1 MFEDINFLV
10 LWLTNDCNLRC
21 KYCYANGGEK
31 KEYMTFEMAKK
42 ALSMPKSNFKLQLAG
57 GEPLLNFQL
66 IKDIYN
72 YLKVNNKSVRLQ
84 MQTNGALIDR
94 EIAREIKKMN
104 IAIGISMDGPIEINE
119 KLRGKSAEVINGI
132 RMLGQEGVM
141 VNLNAVITNENISY
155 LDKLVDLAF
164 YLGNV
169 GGIGLDLLRVTG
181 RACNNNVNIAGA
193 DDIRMYLKK
202 AYERTIELEKLTGK
216 KIVIREIEDSKRR
229 LKTHGSC
236 SGYCHAVY
244 GGAMVVL
251 PNGSIYPCGSLAYSP
266 QYYMGNIYDEKSQRI
281 VKVKTERPKR
291 CTICEYEKFCA
302 GACPSRSIINLNSKD
317 IGIEEC
323 ALRKV
328 SFEIAGNHNN
338 LAKSPLVSSNKYL
351 L

>member
-1 MFEDINFLV
+1 MFENINFLV

-31 KEYMTFEMAKK
+31 KEYMTFEMARK

-72 YLKVNNKSVRLQ
+72 YLKINNKSVRLQ
-84 MQTNGALIDR
+84 MQTNGTLINR

-119 KLRGKSAEVINGI
+119 KLRGKSADVINGI

-181 RACNNNVNIAGA
+181 RACNNNVSTVEPDNIQ
-193 DDIRMYLKK
+193 IYLKK

-216 KIVIREIEDSKRR
+216 KIIIREIEDSKRR
-229 LKTHGSC
+229 LKACQSNNA
-236 SGYCHAVY
+236 YCHAAY

-251 PNGSIYPCGSLAYSP
+251 PNGSIYPCGSLAYLP

-291 CTICEYEKFCA
+291 CILCKYEKFCA

-323 ALRKV
+323 TLRKV
-328 SFEIAGNHNN
+328 SFKIAENHNS
-338 LAKSPLVSSNKYL
+338 LSKSSLVSGNKYL